1 MPFHPLKGS
10 IRKKLAL
17 LILMS
22 ALPTLV
28 LIVVLGLQARNTAIE
43 DATQGL
49 QGFVRTA
56 AETQVRAT
64 TATRLLMENLSRV
77 PEVQRADIAA
87 CTRIFVNVLRINQQR
102 YSALHLVDLDGNIL
116 ATGGGASG
124 VNFANVKHFSDAL
137 ATRGFVVGEYQL
149 GVSLGV
155 PVLPFGC
162 PVIGADGNIRAV
174 LLASILLSSYGDLFT
189 EMRFQPDSFFGVCDH
204 QGVRLFR
211 YPETDDLPLGRPIHG
226 PVFTAAK
233 ADGEEGLVEDMGSDG
248 VLRIVAFRKIRTA
261 PNAPPYMYMFAGT
274 PKARIHAQALE
285 ILRRDLGIL
294 LLMVVLTLGSGWFLG
309 GRNMGRRLE
318 ELAAAAVRIGEGD
331 LNTRVV
337 PERGVTEID
346 ILARSFN
353 EMAQALERDRLERVR
368 TEAELREARSQSET
382 ANQAKSLFLA
392 NMSHE
397 LRTPLNGLLGML
409 QLIKGNEDANE
420 RDTYLDLAQR
430 SGRRLTDLL
439 GDLLDLSR
447 IEAGG
452 MRINHRP
459 FTLASAFAALAETFS
474 PMHQSKRVPL
484 VLACAPEIPPVL
496 VGDEVHLRQI
506 LFNLVGNAMK
516 FTDKGEVRL
525 EVFPL
530 APMPTGELRLLF
542 IVSDTGIGIPDD
554 KLDHIVR
561 PFAQVEESYTRSHQG
576 AGLGLAIVR
585 NLVLAMGGTLQF
597 DSAEGEGTCVCMTLP
612 FSLPDGATQFAP
624 PDKAPA
630 STGHGGLHILLA
642 EDDEVSRLCA
652 RRLLEQMGHEVT
664 TTANGAQALDALRA
678 RRFDCVLMD
687 VQMDVMDGVEA
698 TRQIRGGSSGVLDA
712 RIPIIAMTAYAMAGD
727 KEKFLAEGMD
737 AYVSKPVMVTE
748 LSTAIAAAVARRTSA
763 KPT

>member
-10 IRKKLAL
+10 IRKRLAL

-28 LIVVLGLQARNTAIE
+28 LTVALGLQARNTAIE

-56 AETQVRAT
+56 AEAQVRAT

-77 PEVQRADIAA
+77 PDVQRVDIAA

-116 ATGGGASG
+116 ATGGASSG
-124 VNFANVKHFSDAL
+124 VNFANVKHFKDAL
-137 ATRGFVVGEYQL
+137 TTRGFVVGEYQL

-162 PVIGADGNIRAV
+162 PVIGPDGNIRAV
-174 LLASILLSSYGDLFT
+174 LLASILLSSYGDLFA
-189 EMRFQPDSFFGVCDH
+189 EMRFPPDSFFGVCDH

-211 YPETDDLPLGRPIHG
+211 YPATDGLPIGQPVHG
-226 PVFTAAK
+226 PVFTAAR
-233 ADGEEGLVEDMGSDG
+233 ADGEEGLVEDMGSEG
-248 VLRIVAFRKIRTA
+248 VLRLVAFRKIRTG
-261 PNAPPYMYMFAGT
+261 PEAPPYMYLFAGT

-285 ILRRDLGIL
+285 ILWRDLGIL
-294 LLMVVLTLGSGWFLG
+294 LLMVVLTLSSGWFLG

-318 ELAAAAVRIGEGD
+318 DLAAAATRIGEGD
-331 LNTRVV
+331 LNTRVE

-353 EMAQALERDRLERVR
+353 DMALALERDMGARLR
-368 TEAELREARSQSET
+368 TEAELREARSQAEA
-382 ANQAKSLFLA
+382 ANHAKSLFLA

-409 QLIKGNEDANE
+409 QLIKGNENANE
-420 RDTYLDLAQR
+420 RDAYLDLAQR

-452 MRINHRP
+452 MRTQSRP
-459 FTLASAFAALAETFS
+459 FTLASTFAALAETFS

-484 VLACAPEIPPVL
+484 VLDCAPEIPPVL

-516 FTDKGEVRL
+516 FTEKGEVRL

-530 APMPTGELRLLF
+530 PPKPTDEVLLLF

-554 KLDHIVR
+554 KLDHIVH

-585 NLVLAMGGTLQF
+585 NLVIAMGGTLQF
-597 DSAEGEGTCVCMTLP
+597 VSEVGQGTSVCMTLS
-612 FSLPDGATQFAP
+612 FNLPDGTMRGAP
-624 PDKAPA
+624 PEDAPVCA
-630 STGHGGLHILLA
+630 GHDGLCVLLV

-678 RRFDCVLMD
+678 KRFDCVLMD

-698 TRQIRGGSSGVLDA
+698 TRHIRSGVSGVLDA
-712 RIPIIAMTAYAMAGD
+712 RIPVIAMTAYAMAGD
-727 KEKFLAEGMD
+727 REKFLAEGMD
-737 AYVSKPVMVTE
+737 GYVSKPVMVTE
-748 LSTAIAAAVARRTSA
+748 LTAAIASVMARR

>member
-28 LIVVLGLQARNTAIE
+28 LIVTLGLQARNTAIE

-49 QGFVRTA
+49 QGFVRSA

-77 PEVQRADIAA
+77 PDVQRADIAT

-102 YSALHLVDLDGNIL
+102 YSALHLVDLDGNIM
-116 ATGGGASG
+116 ATGGTSSG
-124 VNFANVKHFSDAL
+124 LNFANVKHFRDAL
-137 ATRGFVVGEYQL
+137 KTRGFVVGEYQL

-162 PVIGADGNIRAV
+162 PVIGPDGKISAV
-174 LLASILLSSYGDLFT
+174 LLASVLLSSYGDQFA
-189 EMRFQPDSFFGVCDH
+189 EMRFPQDSFFGVSDH

-211 YPETDDLPLGRPIHG
+211 FPETGELPIGRPIHG
-226 PVFTAAK
+226 SVFTAAR

-248 VLRIVAFRKIRTA
+248 VLRMVAFRKIRTA
-261 PNAPPYMYMFAGT
+261 PDAPPYMYMFAGT
-274 PKARIHAQALE
+274 PKARIHARALE
-285 ILRRDLGIL
+285 ILWRDLGIL

-309 GRNMGRRLE
+309 GRNVGRRLE
-318 ELAAAAVRIGEGD
+318 ELAAAATRIGAGD
-331 LNTRVV
+331 LDTRVE

-353 EMAQALERDRLERVR
+353 EMAQALERDRVERVR
-368 TEAELREARSQSET
+368 TEAELREARSQSEI
-382 ANQAKSLFLA
+382 ANHAKSLFLA

-420 RDTYLDLAQR
+420 RDAYLDLAQR

-452 MRINHRP
+452 MRIQSRP
-459 FTLASAFAALAETFS
+459 FTLTSTFAALAETFS

-484 VLACAPEIPPVL
+484 ILACAPEIPPVL

-516 FTDKGEVRL
+516 FTEKGEVRL

-530 APMPTGELRLLF
+530 PPMPSGEVRLLF
-542 IVSDTGIGIPDD
+542 IVTDTGIGIPDD

-597 DSAEGEGTCVCMTLP
+597 DSQVGEGTSVCMTMP
-612 FSLPDGATQFAP
+612 FRLPDRTTHIAP
-624 PDKAPA
+624 QQDTPVGTA
-630 STGHGGLHILLA
+630 HGGLRILLA

-678 RRFDCVLMD
+678 KRFDCVLMD

-698 TRQIRGGSSGVLDA
+698 TRQIRDGASGVLDA
-712 RIPIIAMTAYAMAGD
+712 RIPVIAMTAYAMAGD
-727 KEKFLAEGMD
+727 REKFLAQGMD
-737 AYVSKPVMVTE
+737 GYVSKPVMSAE
-748 LSTAIAAAVARRTSA
+748 LAAAIAGALDLRKLA
-763 KPT
+763 

>member
-1 MPFHPLKGS
+1 MSFHLLKGS

-28 LIVVLGLQARNTAIE
+28 LIVALGLQARSTAIE

-49 QGFVRTA
+49 HAFVRSA

-102 YSALHLVDLDGNIL
+102 YSALHMVDLDGNIM
-116 ATGGGASG
+116 ATGGAPTD
-124 VNFANVKHFSDAL
+124 VNFANVKHFKDAL
-137 ATRGFVVGEYQL
+137 KTRGFVVGEYQL

-162 PVIGADGNIRAV
+162 PVIGPDGSIRAV
-174 LLASILLSSYGDLFT
+174 LLASILLSSYGDLFA
-189 EMRFQPDSFFGVCDH
+189 EMRFPPDSFFGVSDH
-204 QGVRLFR
+204 QGIRLFR
-211 YPETDDLPLGRPIHG
+211 FPETDDIPIGRPIHG
-226 PVFTAAK
+226 PVFTAAR

-248 VLRIVAFRKIRTA
+248 VLRMVAFRKIRTA
-261 PNAPPYMYMFAGT
+261 PEAPPYMYMFAGT

-285 ILRRDLGIL
+285 ILWRDLGIL
-294 LLMVVLTLGSGWFLG
+294 LLMVVLTLSSGWFLG
-309 GRNMGRRLE
+309 GRNVGRRLE
-318 ELAAAAVRIGEGD
+318 ELAAAATRIGEGD
-331 LNTRVV
+331 LKTRVE
-337 PERGVTEID
+337 PEPGVTEID
-346 ILARSFN
+346 TLARAFN
-353 EMAQALERDRLERVR
+353 GMAQALEQDRGARVR
-368 TEAELREARSQSET
+368 TEADLRDARSQAET
-382 ANQAKSLFLA
+382 ANHAKSLFLA

-420 RDTYLDLAQR
+420 RDAYLDLALR

-452 MRINHRP
+452 MRIERRP
-459 FTLASAFAALAETFS
+459 FTLSSTFAALAETFS

-484 VLACAPEIPPVL
+484 VLACAPEIPSVL
-496 VGDEVHLRQI
+496 VGDEVHVRQL

-530 APMPTGELRLLF
+530 LPTPSGEIRLLF
-542 IVSDTGIGIPDD
+542 IVCDTGIGIPDD

-597 DSAEGEGTCVCMTLP
+597 VSQMGEGTSVCMTLP
-612 FSLPDGATQFAP
+612 FSLPDQTMYVAP
-624 PDKAPA
+624 PEEPTVGPGQGK
-630 STGHGGLHILLA
+630 LRVLLA

-664 TTANGAQALDALRA
+664 TTTNGAQALDALRA

-698 TRQIRGGSSGVLDA
+698 TRQIRGGTSGVLDA
-712 RIPIIAMTAYAMAGD
+712 QVPVIAMTAYAMAGD

-737 AYVSKPVMVTE
+737 GYVSKPVMVTE
-748 LSTAIAAAVARRTSA
+748 LAAAIARAVARRT
-763 KPT
+763 PD

>member
-1 MPFHPLKGS
+1 MPFHLLSGS

-22 ALPTLV
+22 ALPTLG
-28 LIVVLGLQARNTAIE
+28 LIVLLGLQARSTAIE
-43 DATQGL
+43 DATHGL

-56 AETQVRAT
+56 AEAQARTT
-64 TATRLLMENLSRV
+64 TATRLLLENLSRV

-102 YSALHLVDLDGNIL
+102 YSALHMVDLDGNIM
-116 ATGGGASG
+116 ATGGEASG
-124 VNFANVKHFSDAL
+124 VNFASVKHFKEAL
-137 ATRGFVVGEYQL
+137 KTRAFVVGEYQL

-162 PVIGADGNIRAV
+162 PVIGPDGTIRAV
-174 LLASILLSSYGDLFT
+174 LLASILLSSYGDQFT
-189 EMRFQPDSFFGVCDH
+189 EMRFPPDSFFGVSDH
-204 QGVRLFR
+204 QGTRLFR
-211 YPETDDLPLGRPIHG
+211 FPETDDLPIGRPIHG
-226 PVFTAAK
+226 PVFLAAK

-248 VLRIVAFRKIRTA
+248 VLRLVAFRKIRTS
-261 PNAPPYMYMFAGT
+261 PEAPPYMYLFAGT
-274 PKARIHAQALE
+274 PKVRIHAKALE
-285 ILRRDLGIL
+285 ILWRDLGIL

-309 GRNMGRRLE
+309 GRGMGRRLE
-318 ELAAAAVRIGEGD
+318 ELAAAARRIGEGD
-331 LNTRVV
+331 LKTRVD
-337 PERGVTEID
+337 PEPGVAEID
-346 ILARSFN
+346 ILARAFN
-353 EMAQALERDRLERVR
+353 GMAQALERDRGARVR
-368 TEAELREARSQSET
+368 TEADLRDARSQAET
-382 ANQAKSLFLA
+382 ANHAKSLFLA

-409 QLIKGNEDANE
+409 QLIKGNENANE

-452 MRINHRP
+452 MRIERRP
-459 FTLASAFAALAETFS
+459 FTLSSTFAALAETFS

-484 VLACAPEIPPVL
+484 VLSCAPEIPSVL
-496 VGDEVHLRQI
+496 VGDEVHVRQI

-525 EVFPL
+525 EVYPL
-530 APMPTGELRLLF
+530 LPTPTGEIRLLF
-542 IVSDTGIGIPDD
+542 IVRDTGIGIPDD

-597 DSAEGEGTCVCMTLP
+597 VSQMGEGTSACMTLP
-612 FSLPDGATQFAP
+612 FSLPDQATHVAP
-624 PDKAPA
+624 PEEPA
-630 STGHGGLHILLA
+630 VGPGQGRLRILLA

-664 TTANGAQALDALRA
+664 TTINGAQALDALRA
-678 RRFDCVLMD
+678 KRFDCVLMD

-698 TRQIRGGSSGVLDA
+698 TRQIRGGASGVLDA
-712 RIPIIAMTAYAMAGD
+712 QVPVIAMTAYAMAGD

-737 AYVSKPVMVTE
+737 GYVSKPVMVTE
-748 LSTAIAAAVARRTSA
+748 LAAAIASAVARR
-763 KPT
+763 KQG